1 MPDPNSLVRHSFVT
15 GAIAAAPAAAVLA
28 LLASVGAL
36 AWYWAIAGAATCLAG
51 CYAVARLGLADLE
64 TARRFIVALR
74 PGEKPAS
81 APVLPAANWAPAGR
95 LASAAGETA
104 RAIAAAH
111 QRLERRSAAAE
122 AVLGDLPDAVLRI
135 DRNRTVLDANPAAE
149 ALVGLAPI
157 GQDLTGLLRDPGFT
171 AAVERALK
179 AGGIQEAT
187 FTLHGENERSLRAIV
202 RRLADGGPGE
212 PAALVVLHDET
223 ARRRLDQMRADFVA
237 NVSHEL
243 KTPLASLIGFIET
256 LRGPAAEDGEAR
268 QRFLEIMQEQ
278 AARMRRLVDDI
289 MSLSRIELEE
299 HQAPTGRVALLP
311 ILQNLM
317 ETLQVQ
323 ALTRRISFRLER
335 GGPVDDLFE
344 VIGDRDQ
351 LIQVFQNLLDNAI
364 KYGREGTAIVISVAR
379 AAGEKLPPPRD
390 PRERRPAGAIEAAVI
405 DQGEGIPP
413 EHLSRLTERF
423 YRVDRGRSR
432 QLGGTGLGLAI
443 VKHILNR
450 HNARLTIE
458 SRLGQGSRFA
468 VYLPAAGATE
478 RAAVEARAAH

>member
-1 MPDPNSLVRHSFVT
+1 MPDSNSLVRHSFVT
-15 GAIAAAPAAAVLA
+15 GALAAAPAGVVLA
-28 LLASVGAL
+28 ALVALGAL
-36 AWYWAIAGAATCLAG
+36 PWHWAAAGTIVILAG
-51 CYAVARLGLADLE
+51 CYAVARLGLVDLE
-64 TARRFIVALR
+64 AARRFIVALR
-74 PGEKPAS
+74 PGERPA
-81 APVLPAANWAPAGR
+81 PPPLPEANWTPAGR

-135 DRNRTVLDANPAAE
+135 DRNRTVLDANPAATG
-149 ALVGLAPI
+149 LIGLAPV

-171 AAVERALK
+171 ASVERALA
-179 AGGIQEAT
+179 AGGIHENA
-187 FTLHGENERSLRAIV
+187 FTMHGENERSVRAIV

-212 PAALVVLHDET
+212 PAALVVLHDDT

-256 LRGPAAEDGEAR
+256 LRGPASGDPDAR

-299 HQAPTGRVALLP
+299 HQPPTGRIELLP

-317 ETLQVQ
+317 EALQVQ
-323 ALTRRISFRLER
+323 AMTRRITFRLER
-335 GGPVDDLFE
+335 RTAHDDRLE
-344 VIGDRDQ
+344 VTGERDQ

-364 KYGREGTAIVISVAR
+364 KYGREGTPVVIAVGR
-379 AAGEKLPPPRD
+379 GGGERLPAPRD
-390 PRERRPAGAIEAAVI
+390 SRERRPAEAVEVAVV
-405 DQGEGIPP
+405 DQGEGVAP

-450 HNARLTIE
+450 HGARLTIE
-458 SRLGQGSRFA
+458 SKLGQGSRFT
-468 VYLPAAGATE
+468 VFLPVSSE
-478 RAAVEARAAH
+478 H

>member
-15 GAIAAAPAAAVLA
+15 GAIVAAPAAAVLA
-28 LLASVGAL
+28 ILAL
-36 AWYWAIAGAATCLAG
+36 AGSLPWHWAAAAAVLIFAG

-74 PGEKPAS
+74 PGERTEA
-81 APVLPAANWAPAGR
+81 APPLPAANWAPAGR

-104 RAIAAAH
+104 RAIATAH

-149 ALVGLAPI
+149 ALIGHAPI

-171 AAVERALK
+171 ASVERALA
-179 AGGIQEAT
+179 AGGIQET
-187 FTLHGENERSLRAIV
+187 SFTLHGENDTSVRASV
-202 RRLADGGPGE
+202 RRLADAGPGE

-317 ETLQVQ
+317 EILQVQ
-323 ALTRRISFRLER
+323 ALTRHITFRLER
-335 GGPVDDLFE
+335 RTADDDTLE
-344 VIGDRDQ
+344 AIGERDQ

-364 KYGREGTAIVISVAR
+364 KYGREGTAVVIAVTR
-379 AAGEKLPPPRD
+379 AGAERLSPTRD
-390 PRERRPAGAIEAAVI
+390 PREKRPAGTVEVAVI

-458 SRLGQGSRFA
+458 SKLGQGSRFV
-468 VYLPAAGATE
+468 VYLPAAAPAE
-478 RAAVEARAAH
+478 R

>member
-1 MPDPNSLVRHSFVT
+1 
-15 GAIAAAPAAAVLA
+15 
-28 LLASVGAL
+28 
-36 AWYWAIAGAATCLAG
+36 
-51 CYAVARLGLADLE
+51 
-64 TARRFIVALR
+64 
-74 PGEKPAS
+74 
-81 APVLPAANWAPAGR
+81 
-95 LASAAGETA
+95 
-104 RAIAAAH
+104 
-111 QRLERRSAAAE
+111 
-122 AVLGDLPDAVLRI
+122 
-135 DRNRTVLDANPAAE
+135 VLDANPAAG
-149 ALVGLAPI
+149 ALIGPAPI

-171 AAVERALK
+171 GSVERALGG
-179 AGGIQEAT
+179 GGIQETA
-187 FTLHGENERSLRAIV
+187 FTLHGENERSVRAIV
-202 RRLADGGPGE
+202 RRLADAGPGE
-212 PAALVVLHDET
+212 AAALVVLHDET
-223 ARRRLDQMRADFVA
+223 ARRRLEQMRADFVA

-256 LRGPAAEDGEAR
+256 LQGPAAADAEAR
-268 QRFLEIMQEQ
+268 QHFLEIMQEQ

-323 ALTRRISFRLER
+323 AMTRHISFRLER
-335 GGPVDDLFE
+335 RTADDDTLE
-344 VIGDRDQ
+344 VVGERDQ

-364 KYGREGTAIVISVAR
+364 KYGREGTPVVIAVGR
-379 AAGEKLPPPRD
+379 VGGERLPPPRD
-390 PRERRPAGAIEAAVI
+390 PRDQRPPGAVEAAVI

-450 HNARLTIE
+450 HGARLAIE
-458 SRLGQGSRFA
+458 SKLGQGSRFT
-468 VYLPAAGATE
+468 VFLPAAS
-478 RAAVEARAAH
+478 AR

>member
-1 MPDPNSLVRHSFVT
+1 MTDSNSLVRHSLVT
-15 GAIAAAPAAAVLA
+15 AVLAAAPAAAVFA
-28 LLASVGAL
+28 LLVAFKAVS
-36 AWYWAIAGAATCLAG
+36 WHWAVLGVLIVLAG
-51 CYAVARLGLADLE
+51 CYAVARMGLADLE
-64 TARRFIVALR
+64 TARKFIVALR
-74 PGEKPAS
+74 PGENPSPPPA
-81 APVLPAANWAPAGR
+81 LPDANWAPAGR

-135 DRNRTVLDANPAAE
+135 DRNRTVLDANPAAA
-149 ALVGLAPI
+149 ALIGSAPV

-171 AAVERALK
+171 ASVERALS
-179 AGGIQEAT
+179 AGGIHESA
-187 FTLHGENERSLRAIV
+187 FTMHGENERSVRAIV

-212 PAALVVLHDET
+212 PAALVVLHDDT

-256 LRGPAAEDGEAR
+256 LRGPAAGDAEAR

-299 HQAPTGRVALLP
+299 HQAPTGRVELLP

-317 ETLQVQ
+317 EALQVQ
-323 ALTRRISFRLER
+323 AMTRRITFRLER
-335 GGPVDDLFE
+335 RTKEDDTLAVAGE
-344 VIGDRDQ
+344 RDQ
-351 LIQVFQNLLDNAI
+351 LIQVFQNLLDNAV
-364 KYGREGTAIVISVAR
+364 KYGREGTAVVIAVAR
-379 AAGEKLPPPRD
+379 AGGDRLPAPRD
-390 PRERRPAGAIEAAVI
+390 PREKRPAAAAEVSVI

-450 HNARLTIE
+450 HGARLTIE
-458 SRLGQGSRFA
+458 SKLGQGSRFT
-468 VYLPAAGATE
+468 VFLPLVPE
-478 RAAVEARAAH
+478 R

>member
-1 MPDPNSLVRHSFVT
+1 MPDANSLVRHSFVT
-15 GAIAAAPAAAVLA
+15 AALAAAPAGVVLAVLVA
-28 LLASVGAL
+28 ARVLP
-36 AWYWAIAGAATCLAG
+36 WHWAVLGAGAILAG
-51 CYAVARLGLADLE
+51 CYVVARMGLVDLE
-64 TARRFIVALR
+64 AARRFIVALR
-74 PGEKPAS
+74 PGENPAPPP
-81 APVLPAANWAPAGR
+81 ALPEANWAPAGR

-104 RAIAAAH
+104 RAIATAH

-135 DRNRTVLDANPAAE
+135 DRNRTVLDANPAAA
-149 ALVGLAPI
+149 ALLGLAPV

-171 AAVERALK
+171 ATVERALA
-179 AGGIQEAT
+179 AGGIHESA
-187 FTLHGENERSLRAIV
+187 FTLHGENERSVRAIV

-212 PAALVVLHDET
+212 PAALVVLHDDT

-256 LRGPAAEDGEAR
+256 LRGPAAGDAEAR

-299 HQAPTGRVALLP
+299 HQAPTGRVELLP

-317 ETLQVQ
+317 EALQVQ
-323 ALTRRISFRLER
+323 AMTRRITFRLER
-335 GGPVDDLFE
+335 RTKDDDTLAVTGE
-344 VIGDRDQ
+344 RDQ
-351 LIQVFQNLLDNAI
+351 LIQVFQNLLDNAV
-364 KYGREGTAIVISVAR
+364 KYGREGTAVVIAVAR
-379 AAGEKLPPPRD
+379 AGGERLPAPRD
-390 PRERRPAGAIEAAVI
+390 PREKRLAEAAEVAVV

-450 HNARLTIE
+450 HGGRLAIE
-458 SRLGQGSRFA
+458 SKLGQGSRFT
-468 VYLPAAGATE
+468 VFLPIPPE
-478 RAAVEARAAH
+478 R

>member
-15 GAIAAAPAAAVLA
+15 AALAAAPAGIVLAVLA
-28 LLASVGAL
+28 ALKALPWHWAALGAL
-36 AWYWAIAGAATCLAG
+36 AILGG
-51 CYAVARLGLADLE
+51 CYAVARLGLVDLE
-64 TARRFIVALR
+64 AARRFIVALR
-74 PGEKPAS
+74 PGENPA
-81 APVLPAANWAPAGR
+81 PPPLPESNWAPAGR

-111 QRLERRSAAAE
+111 QRLERRSVAAE

-135 DRNRTVLDANPAAE
+135 DRNRTVLDANPAA
-149 ALVGLAPI
+149 AGLIGLAPV

-171 AAVERALK
+171 ATVERAL
-179 AGGIQEAT
+179 ADGGIHESA
-187 FTLHGENERSLRAIV
+187 FTLHGENERSVRAIV
-202 RRLADGGPGE
+202 RRLVDAGPGE
-212 PAALVVLHDET
+212 PAALVVLHDDT
-223 ARRRLDQMRADFVA
+223 ARRRLEQMRADFVA

-256 LRGPAAEDGEAR
+256 LRGPAAGDAEAR
-268 QRFLEIMQEQ
+268 QRFLGIMQEQ

-299 HQAPTGRVALLP
+299 HQAPTGRVELLP

-317 ETLQVQ
+317 EALQVQ
-323 ALTRRISFRLER
+323 AMTRRITFRLER
-335 GGPVDDLFE
+335 RTKEDDTLTVTGE
-344 VIGDRDQ
+344 RDQ
-351 LIQVFQNLLDNAI
+351 LIQVFQNLLDNAV
-364 KYGREGTAIVISVAR
+364 KYGREGTAVVIAVAR
-379 AAGEKLPPPRD
+379 AGGERLSAPRD
-390 PRERRPAGAIEAAVI
+390 PREKRPAGAAEVAVI

-450 HNARLTIE
+450 HGGRLAIQ
-458 SRLGQGSRFA
+458 SKLGQGSRFT
-468 VYLPAAGATE
+468 VYLPCAPE
-478 RAAVEARAAH
+478 R

>member
-1 MPDPNSLVRHSFVT
+1 MPDSNSLVRYSLAT
-15 GAIAAAPAAAVLA
+15 GAFAAAPACVVLAVLA
-28 LLASVGAL
+28 AARILP
-36 AWYWAIAGAATCLAG
+36 WYWAVAGAVAVLLG
-51 CYAVARLGLADLE
+51 CVVVARLGLVDLE
-64 TARRFIVALR
+64 AARRFIVALR
-74 PGEKPAS
+74 PGENLAPPPA
-81 APVLPAANWAPAGR
+81 LPEASWEPAGR

-135 DRNRTVLDANPAAE
+135 DRNRTVLDANPAAS
-149 ALVGLAPI
+149 ALIGHAPI
-157 GQDLTGLLRDPGFT
+157 GQDLTGLLRDPGFS
-171 AAVERALK
+171 AAVERSLA
-179 AGGIQEAT
+179 AGGIQEAA
-187 FTLHGENERSLRAIV
+187 FTLYGENERSVRATV
-202 RRLADGGPGE
+202 RRLADAGPGE
-212 PAALVVLHDET
+212 PAALVVLHDDT
-223 ARRRLDQMRADFVA
+223 ARKRLDQMRADFVA

-256 LRGPAAEDGEAR
+256 LRGPAAEDTEAR

-299 HQAPTGRVALLP
+299 HQAPSGRVALLP
-311 ILQNLM
+311 ILQTLM
-317 ETLQVQ
+317 EALQVQ
-323 ALTRRISFRLER
+323 ALTRRITFRLDKR
-335 GGPVDDLFE
+335 SGDDDALE
-344 VIGDRDQ
+344 VIGERDQ
-351 LIQVFQNLLDNAI
+351 LIQIFQNLLDNAV
-364 KYGREGTAIVISVAR
+364 KYGREGTAVVITAGR
-379 AAGEKLPPPRD
+379 AGGEKLPLREG
-390 PRERRPAGAIEAAVI
+390 RERPAAAVEVTVI

-450 HNARLTIE
+450 HGGRLAIE
-458 SRLGQGSRFA
+458 SKLGQGSRFTIQ
-468 VYLPAAGATE
+468 LPAAAPPPGAE
-478 RAAVEARAAH
+478 PKA

>member
-15 GAIAAAPAAAVLA
+15 AALAAAPAGAVLA
-28 LLASVGAL
+28 LLVIVKAMPWHWAALGAL
-36 AWYWAIAGAATCLAG
+36 ATLAG
-51 CYAVARLGLADLE
+51 CYVVARLGLVDLE
-64 TARRFIVALR
+64 AARRFIVALR
-74 PGEKPAS
+74 PGENPAPPP
-81 APVLPAANWAPAGR
+81 ALPESNWAPAGR

-135 DRNRTVLDANPAAE
+135 DRNRTVLDANPAAA
-149 ALVGLAPI
+149 ALIGLAPV
-157 GQDLTGLLRDPGFT
+157 GQDLTGLLRDPGFSAT
-171 AAVERALK
+171 VEHALA
-179 AGGIQEAT
+179 AGGIHESA
-187 FTLHGENERSLRAIV
+187 FTLHGENERSVRAIV

-212 PAALVVLHDET
+212 PAALVVLHDDT
-223 ARRRLDQMRADFVA
+223 ARRRLEQMRADFVA

-243 KTPLASLIGFIET
+243 KTPLSSLIGFIET
-256 LRGPAAEDGEAR
+256 LRGPAAGDAEAR

-299 HQAPTGRVALLP
+299 HQAPTGRVELLP

-317 ETLQVQ
+317 EALQVQ
-323 ALTRRISFRLER
+323 AMMRRISFRLER
-335 GGPVDDLFE
+335 RTKEDDTLAVTGE
-344 VIGDRDQ
+344 RDQ
-351 LIQVFQNLLDNAI
+351 LIQVFQNLLDNAV
-364 KYGREGTAIVISVAR
+364 KYGREGSVVVIAVAR
-379 AAGEKLPPPRD
+379 AGAERLPAPRD
-390 PRERRPAGAIEAAVI
+390 PREKRLAEAVEVAVI

-432 QLGGTGLGLAI
+432 QVGGTGLGLAI
-443 VKHILNR
+443 VKHILHR
-450 HNARLTIE
+450 HGGRLTIE
-458 SRLGQGSRFA
+458 SKLGQGSRFT
-468 VYLPAAGATE
+468 VFLPIFS
-478 RAAVEARAAH
+478 AR

>member
-1 MPDPNSLVRHSFVT
+1 MPDSNSLVRHSFVT
-15 GAIAAAPAAAVLA
+15 AVLAAAPALAVLA
-28 LLASVGAL
+28 LLVAFKAL
-36 AWYWAIAGAATCLAG
+36 AWHWAALGAFAVLAG
-51 CYAVARLGLADLE
+51 CYAVARMGLADLE

-74 PGEKPAS
+74 PGENPAPPP
-81 APVLPAANWAPAGR
+81 ALPEANWAPAGR

-104 RAIAAAH
+104 RAIATAH

-135 DRNRTVLDANPAAE
+135 DRNRTVLDANPAAT
-149 ALVGLAPI
+149 ALLGLAPV

-171 AAVERALK
+171 ASVERALA
-179 AGGIQEAT
+179 AGGIHESA
-187 FTLHGENERSLRAIV
+187 FTLHGENERSVRAIV
-202 RRLADGGPGE
+202 RRIADGGPGE
-212 PAALVVLHDET
+212 PAALVVLHDDT

-256 LRGPAAEDGEAR
+256 LRGPASGDAEAR

-299 HQAPTGRVALLP
+299 YQAPTGRVELLP

-317 ETLQVQ
+317 EALQVQ
-323 ALTRRISFRLER
+323 AMTRRITFRLER
-335 GGPVDDLFE
+335 RVAEQDRLAVVGE
-344 VIGDRDQ
+344 RDQ
-351 LIQVFQNLLDNAI
+351 LIQVFQNLLDNAV
-364 KYGREGTAIVISVAR
+364 KYGREGTTVVISVAR
-379 AAGEKLPPPRD
+379 AGGERLPAPRD
-390 PRERRPAGAIEAAVI
+390 PRETRSAAAAEVAVL

-450 HNARLTIE
+450 HGGRLAIE
-458 SRLGQGSRFA
+458 SKLGQGSRFT
-468 VYLPAAGATE
+468 VFLPLASE
-478 RAAVEARAAH
+478 R

>member
-1 MPDPNSLVRHSFVT
+1 MPDSNSLVRHSLVT
-15 GAIAAAPAAAVLA
+15 AVLAAAPAGVVLA
-28 LLASVGAL
+28 LLVAFKVL
-36 AWYWAIAGAATCLAG
+36 AWHWAALGVLAILAG
-51 CYAVARLGLADLE
+51 CYVVARLGLTDLE
-64 TARRFIVALR
+64 TARKFIVALR
-74 PGEKPAS
+74 PGENPAPPP
-81 APVLPAANWAPAGR
+81 ALPEANWAPAGR

-135 DRNRTVLDANPAAE
+135 DRNRTVLDANPAAA
-149 ALVGLAPI
+149 ALIGLAPV

-171 AAVERALK
+171 ASVERALS
-179 AGGIQEAT
+179 AGGIHESA
-187 FTLHGENERSLRAIV
+187 FTMHGENERSVRAIV

-212 PAALVVLHDET
+212 PAALVVLHDDT

-243 KTPLASLIGFIET
+243 KTPLSSLIGFIET
-256 LRGPAAEDGEAR
+256 LRGPAAGDAEAR

-299 HQAPTGRVALLP
+299 HQAPTGRVELLP

-317 ETLQVQ
+317 EALQVQ
-323 ALTRRISFRLER
+323 AMTRRIPFRLER
-335 GGPVDDLFE
+335 RTDDDDRLAVTGE
-344 VIGDRDQ
+344 RDQ
-351 LIQVFQNLLDNAI
+351 LIQVFQNLLDNAV
-364 KYGREGTAIVISVAR
+364 KYGREGTAVVISVAR
-379 AAGEKLPPPRD
+379 AGGDRLPAPRD
-390 PRERRPAGAIEAAVI
+390 PREKRPAAAAEVAVI

-450 HNARLTIE
+450 HGARLAIE
-458 SRLGQGSRFA
+458 SKLGQGSRFT
-468 VYLPAAGATE
+468 VFLPLIPE
-478 RAAVEARAAH
+478 R

>member
-1 MPDPNSLVRHSFVT
+1 MPDVNSLVRHSFVT
-15 GAIAAAPAAAVLA
+15 AALAAAPAGVVLAALVAARVLPWHWAVL
-28 LLASVGAL
+28 G
-36 AWYWAIAGAATCLAG
+36 AGAILAG
-51 CYAVARLGLADLE
+51 CYVVARMGLVDLE
-64 TARRFIVALR
+64 AARRFIVALR
-74 PGEKPAS
+74 PGENPAPPP
-81 APVLPAANWAPAGR
+81 ALPEANWAPAGR

-104 RAIAAAH
+104 RAIATAH

-135 DRNRTVLDANPAAE
+135 DRNRTVLDANPAAA
-149 ALVGLAPI
+149 ALLGLAPV

-171 AAVERALK
+171 ASVERALA
-179 AGGIQEAT
+179 AGGIHESA
-187 FTLHGENERSLRAIV
+187 FTLHGENERSVRAIV

-212 PAALVVLHDET
+212 PAALVVLHDDT

-256 LRGPAAEDGEAR
+256 LRGPAAGDAEAR

-299 HQAPTGRVALLP
+299 HQPPTGRVELLP

-317 ETLQVQ
+317 EALQVQ
-323 ALTRRISFRLER
+323 AMTRRITFRLER
-335 GGPVDDLFE
+335 RTTEDDTLTVTGE
-344 VIGDRDQ
+344 RDQ
-351 LIQVFQNLLDNAI
+351 LIQVFQNLLDNAV
-364 KYGREGTAIVISVAR
+364 KYGREGTAVVIAVAR
-379 AAGEKLPPPRD
+379 ASGERLPPPRD
-390 PRERRPAGAIEAAVI
+390 PREKRPAEAAEVGVV

-450 HNARLTIE
+450 HGGRLAIE
-458 SRLGQGSRFA
+458 SKLGQGSRFT
-468 VYLPAAGATE
+468 VFLPVAPE
-478 RAAVEARAAH
+478 R

>member
-1 MPDPNSLVRHSFVT
+1 MTDPNSLVRHGFVT
-15 GAIAAAPAAAVLA
+15 AALAAAPAGVVLAVLTA
-28 LLASVGAL
+28 MQLV
-36 AWYWAIAGAATCLAG
+36 AWYWAAAGALAVFAG
-51 CYAVARLGLADLE
+51 CLAVARFGLADLE
-64 TARRFIVALR
+64 AARRFIVALR
-74 PGEKPAS
+74 PGEKPAPPP
-81 APVLPAANWAPAGR
+81 ALPEAKWTPAAR

-111 QRLERRSAAAE
+111 LRLERRSAAAE
-122 AVLGDLPDAVLRI
+122 AVLGDLPDGVLRI
-135 DRNRTVLDANPAAE
+135 DRNRTVLDANPAA
-149 ALVGLAPI
+149 ALLIGSAPVGV
-157 GQDLTGLLRDPGFT
+157 DLTGLLRDPGFT
-171 AAVERALK
+171 ASVERAL
-179 AGGIQEAT
+179 AVGGIHESA
-187 FTLHGENERSLRAIV
+187 FTLHGESERSVRAIV
-202 RRLADGGPGE
+202 RRVADGGPGE
-212 PAALVVLHDET
+212 PAALVVLHDDT

-243 KTPLASLIGFIET
+243 KTPLASLVGFIET
-256 LRGPAAEDGEAR
+256 LRGPAAGDEEAR

-311 ILQNLM
+311 ILQTLM
-317 ETLQVQ
+317 EALQVQ
-323 ALTRRISFRLER
+323 AMTRRITFRLER
-335 GGPVDDLFE
+335 RTAEDDALE
-344 VIGDRDQ
+344 VAGDRDQ

-364 KYGREGTAIVISVAR
+364 KYGREGTAVIIAVAR
-379 AAGEKLPPPRD
+379 AGGERLPAPRD
-390 PRERRPAGAIEAAVI
+390 AREKRAVEAVEAAVI

-450 HNARLTIE
+450 HGGRLAIE
-458 SRLGQGSRFA
+458 SKIGQGSRFA
-468 VYLPAAGATE
+468 VYLPAAE
-478 RAAVEARAAH
+478 QRAAAAA

>member
-1 MPDPNSLVRHSFVT
+1 MPDSNSLVRHSLVT
-15 GAIAAAPAAAVLA
+15 AVLAAAPAGVVLA
-28 LLASVGAL
+28 LLMALKVL
-36 AWYWAIAGAATCLAG
+36 AWHWAVLGVLIVLAG

-64 TARRFIVALR
+64 AARKFIVALR
-74 PGEKPAS
+74 PGENPAPPP
-81 APVLPAANWAPAGR
+81 ALPEANWAPAGR

-135 DRNRTVLDANPAAE
+135 DRNRTVLDANPAAA
-149 ALVGLAPI
+149 ALIGLAPV

-171 AAVERALK
+171 GSVERALS
-179 AGGIQEAT
+179 AGGIHESA
-187 FTLHGENERSLRAIV
+187 FTMHGENERSVRAIV

-212 PAALVVLHDET
+212 PAALVVLHDDT

-256 LRGPAAEDGEAR
+256 LRGPAAGDAEAR

-299 HQAPTGRVALLP
+299 HQAPTGRVELLP

-317 ETLQVQ
+317 EALQVQ
-323 ALTRRISFRLER
+323 AMTRRITFRLER
-335 GGPVDDLFE
+335 RTADDDRLTVTGE
-344 VIGDRDQ
+344 RDQ
-351 LIQVFQNLLDNAI
+351 LIQVFQNLLDNAV
-364 KYGREGTAIVISVAR
+364 KYGREGTAVVISVAR
-379 AAGEKLPPPRD
+379 AGGDRLPTPRD
-390 PRERRPAGAIEAAVI
+390 PREKRPAAAAEVAVI

-450 HNARLTIE
+450 HGARLAIE
-458 SRLGQGSRFA
+458 SKLGQGSRFT
-468 VYLPAAGATE
+468 VFLPLAPE
-478 RAAVEARAAH
+478 R

>member
-1 MPDPNSLVRHSFVT
+1 MRTMPDPNSLVRHSFVT
-15 GAIAAAPAAAVLA
+15 GALAAAPAGVVLAVLVA
-28 LLASVGAL
+28 LGAMPWHWAAAGAL
-36 AWYWAIAGAATCLAG
+36 AVLAG

-74 PGEKPAS
+74 PGENPTPPPA
-81 APVLPAANWAPAGR
+81 LPEAKWAPAGR

-135 DRNRTVLDANPAAE
+135 DRNRTVLDANPAAT
-149 ALVGLAPI
+149 ALIGSAPI
-157 GQDLTGLLRDPGFT
+157 GQDLIGLLRDPGFT
-171 AAVERALK
+171 ASVERALSG
-179 AGGIQEAT
+179 GGIQESA
-187 FTLHGENERSLRAIV
+187 FTLHGENERSVRAIV

-256 LRGPAAEDGEAR
+256 LRGPAASDEEAR

-299 HQAPTGRVALLP
+299 HQAPTGRVGLLP

-323 ALTRRISFRLER
+323 AMFRRISFRLER
-335 GGPVDDLFE
+335 RTADDDNLE
-344 VIGDRDQ
+344 VVGERDQ
-351 LIQVFQNLLDNAI
+351 LIQVFQNLLDNAV
-364 KYGREGTAIVISVAR
+364 KYGREGTPVVIAVAR
-379 AAGEKLPPPRD
+379 VGGERLPAPRD
-390 PRERRPAGAIEAAVI
+390 PRERRPAAAVEVAVI

-450 HNARLTIE
+450 HGARLAIE
-458 SRLGQGSRFA
+458 SKLGQGSRFA
-468 VYLPAAGATE
+468 VLFPAATE
-478 RAAVEARAAH
+478 R

>member
-1 MPDPNSLVRHSFVT
+1 MADPNSLVRHSFVT
-15 GAIAAAPAAAVLA
+15 GALVAAPAGAVLA
-28 LLASVGAL
+28 LLAA
-36 AWYWAIAGAATCLAG
+36 ARWMPWYWAAAAAAVIFAG

-74 PGEKPAS
+74 PGVRPESPPA
-81 APVLPAANWAPAGR
+81 LPAANWAPAGR

-122 AVLGDLPDAVLRI
+122 AVLGELPDAVLRI

-149 ALVGLAPI
+149 ALVGHAPI

-179 AGGIQEAT
+179 VGGSQEAT
-187 FTLHGENERSLRAIV
+187 FMLHGENERSVRAIV

-256 LRGPAAEDGEAR
+256 LRGPAAEDSDAR

-311 ILQNLM
+311 VLQNLM

-335 GGPVDDLFE
+335 RTGDDDALE
-344 VIGDRDQ
+344 AIGDRDQ

-364 KYGREGTAIVISVAR
+364 KYGREGTAVVIALGR
-379 AAGEKLPPPRD
+379 AGGEKLPPPRD
-390 PRERRPAGAIEAAVI
+390 PREKRAQGAIEAAVV

-458 SRLGQGSRFA
+458 SKLGQGSRFT
-468 VYLPAAGATE
+468 VYLPAAGPAE
-478 RAAVEARAAH
+478 R